1 MKHIAAATIA
11 LSLFASAAAFAGPP
25 TKPATKASPAAPNK
39 AVAKQYCAV
48 TGETLGSMGAVGG
61 SSIYE
66 GKKYV
71 FCCQGC
77 KPQFDK
83 NPAKFAKTAKTA
95 IPVTPAAKPAPKK
108 A

>member
-11 LSLFASAAAFAGPP
+11 VSLFASVAAFAGPP
-25 TKPATKASPAAPNK
+25 TKPAPKASPAVKK
-39 AVAKQYCAV
+39 AEAKQYCAV
-48 TGETLGSMGAVGG
+48 TDEELGSMGATGG
-61 SSIYE
+61 SSIYK

-77 KPQFDK
+77 KPRFDK
-83 NPAKFAKTAKTA
+83 DPAKFAKTAKTA
-95 IPVTPAAKPAPKK
+95 IPVAPAAKPAKK